1 MTMTPELLPTTLSAL
16 ALAAAGVALTLV
28 SMPPPP
34 PPPPVIDS
42 DAFEAL
48 QAEQLRLREALER
61 LRADTLKPA
70 MVAPEAATEPQRQ
83 ELPFHAS
90 QLTQQ
95 IEVVAARVEKL
106 EQNARAA
113 TTRTAA
119 APILAQ
125 LMQPQPRLT
134 PEQRQQEIS
143 ELRAE
148 AMDGT
153 EMDILRIF
161 ALQQLRSLGKGARS
175 GDVARSMIDLAQGT
189 EDPKIRADVW
199 RNMHRAEDKQL
210 IDPMIHALAHDTA
223 AQVREEA
230 AESLGFF
237 LDVPRA
243 KAALDHAMHNDAA
256 RGVRREA
263 ERSLDGRNR

>member
-1 MTMTPELLPTTLSAL
+1 MTMTPELLPTTLSTL
-16 ALAAAGVALTLV
+16 ALGAAGVALALV
-28 SMPPPP
+28 SMAPP

-42 DAFEAL
+42 DAFEVL
-48 QAEQLRLREALER
+48 QTEQLLLRQELER
-61 LRADTLKPA
+61 LRAEILKPS

-83 ELPFHAS
+83 EQPFRAN

-106 EQNARAA
+106 EQKARAA
-113 TTRTAA
+113 ATRAAA
-119 APILAQ
+119 APILAH

-134 PEQRQQEIS
+134 PEQRQQKVS
-143 ELRAE
+143 ELRAT

-153 EMDILRIF
+153 EMDILRIV
-161 ALQQLRSLGKGARS
+161 ALQQLRSLGKGTRT

-189 EDPKIRADVW
+189 EDPKIRAHVW
-199 RNMHRAEDKQL
+199 RNMHRADEKQL
-210 IDPMIHALAHDTA
+210 IDPMIQALAHDTDA
-223 AQVREEA
+223 DVREEA

-243 KAALDHAMHNDAA
+243 KAALEHAMRNDAA

-263 ERSLDGRNR
+263 ERSLEGKNR